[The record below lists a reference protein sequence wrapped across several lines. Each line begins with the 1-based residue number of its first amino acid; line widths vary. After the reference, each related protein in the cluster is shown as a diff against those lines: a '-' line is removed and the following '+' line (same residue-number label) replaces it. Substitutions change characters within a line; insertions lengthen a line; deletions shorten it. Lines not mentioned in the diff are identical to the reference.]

1 MRGQGLL
8 RRAVAGAVAASA
20 LFPAATLM
28 ASPAA
33 AAVTCGPSTNGATYV
48 TTAVT
53 TKNITWTHNLVVA
66 TVAAHGSATRTLT
79 VAKQLTASVTVST
92 GVEAEAGVI
101 FASAKA
107 SVGFSLKAEGSRTD
121 TDSISAT
128 ANNTTS
134 SIKDYVFFD
143 GTKRGVGTWKLYKC
157 QYDGHIAEWLYR
169 VVGTGNWDSWNI
181 QFYGVLDCDTDSAVK
196 TKYGSF
202 SVQYAAVASC

>member
-20 LFPAATLM
+20 LFPAATII
-28 ASPAA
+28 APHAA
-33 AAVTCGPSTNGATYV
+33 AATCGPSTSGATYV
-48 TTAVT
+48 DTAVT

-79 VAKQLTASVTVST
+79 VSRTLTAGISLTA

-101 FASAKA
+101 FASAKT
-107 SVGFSLKAEGSRTD
+107 SVGFTLKAEGSRTD
-121 TDSISAT
+121 SDSISAT

-143 GTKRGVGTWKLYKC
+143 GTKRGVGTWRLWKC
-157 QYDGHIAEWLYR
+157 QYDSHIAEWLYR
-169 VVGTGNWDSWNI
+169 VVGNGGWDSWNI
-181 QFYGVLDCDTDSAVK
+181 QFYGVLDCDTDAAVK